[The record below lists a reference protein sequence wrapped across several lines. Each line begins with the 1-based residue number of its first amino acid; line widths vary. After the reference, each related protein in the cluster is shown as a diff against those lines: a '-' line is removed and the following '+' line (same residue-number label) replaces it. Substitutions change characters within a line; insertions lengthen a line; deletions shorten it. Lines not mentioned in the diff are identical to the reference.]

1 MPFDEINR
9 EFSFPLQKI
18 IDEYKLE
25 VIYMPED
32 GGNTLISDHEINRPG
47 LQFAGFYEYFD
58 KQRIQVMGRTEHSY
72 LSTLEPNVRRERID
86 NLLSYKFPAL
96 IITRD
101 LDVFPELVESA
112 KEHETTLLRTDESSS
127 VFTSKL
133 VNFLNLQLA
142 PRITRHGVLIEIYG
156 EGVLILGESGVG
168 KSETAIELVK
178 RGHRLI
184 AEVSVTFVDN
194 EGIRELNKEHRD
206 IDRETDVLSFPL
218 GDDENG
224 YEVDP
229 DTDAIMLGDIV
240 ISLEKAKQ
248 QAEEYG
254 HSYRR
259 EVAFLLTHSLFH
271 LLGYDHVNSEEEEK
285 EMFGKQ
291 DKVLD
296 KLGITRES

>member
-1 MPFDEINR
+1 MKIVTFISDE
-9 EFSFPLQKI
+9 Q
-18 IDEYKLE
+18 DKLAP
-25 VIYMPED
+25 PED
-32 GGNTLISDHEINRPG
+32 IE
-47 LQFAGFYEYFD
+47 
-58 KQRIQVMGRTEHSY
+58 K
-72 LSTLEPNVRRERID
+72 
-86 NLLSYKFPAL
+86 
-96 IITRD
+96 
-101 LDVFPELVESA
+101 
-112 KEHETTLLRTDESSS
+112 
-127 VFTSKL
+127 
-133 VNFLNLQLA
+133 
-142 PRITRHGVLIEIYG
+142 LIEDCTAAALEE
-156 EGVLILGESGVG
+156 EGIDDS
-168 KSETAIELVK
+168 
-178 RGHRLI
+178 

-240 ISLEKAKQ
+240 ISLEKATQ